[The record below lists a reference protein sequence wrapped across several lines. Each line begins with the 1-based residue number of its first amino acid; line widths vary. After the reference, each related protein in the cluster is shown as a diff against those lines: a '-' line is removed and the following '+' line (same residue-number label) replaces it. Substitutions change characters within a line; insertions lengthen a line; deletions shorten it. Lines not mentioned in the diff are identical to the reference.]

1 MRAISEIQLPDSEL
15 CRASIEYARAVSEP
29 FLFHH
34 VMRSAIYA
42 DLIGRARRLQYDR
55 EVLCVSA
62 VLHDLGL
69 TRVAPVDARFE
80 VEGAD
85 AAKAFLARRGMSER
99 YLEIVWVA
107 IALHTTAEIPL
118 RKCPEVALCHMGIAA
133 DLALLPPGVV
143 TDEVLDQV
151 RDAYPWL
158 DIGEALLATVVGLY
172 EQNPKAAMSH
182 VVADACER
190 RVTGFRRF
198 NLCDHLVETNRRV
211 MQRTQAG
218 GGRHASHE

>member
-1 MRAISEIQLPDSEL
+1 MSKGGPRLGPLPPGKRSRHRLPCAVLTQPRRPPVRAISEIQLPDSEL

-85 AAKAFLARRGMSER
+85 AAKAF
-99 YLEIVWVA
+99 
-107 IALHTTAEIPL
+107 
-118 RKCPEVALCHMGIAA
+118 
-133 DLALLPPGVV
+133 
-143 TDEVLDQV
+143 
-151 RDAYPWL
+151 
-158 DIGEALLATVVGLY
+158 
-172 EQNPKAAMSH
+172 
-182 VVADACER
+182 
-190 RVTGFRRF
+190 
-198 NLCDHLVETNRRV
+198 
-211 MQRTQAG
+211 
-218 GGRHASHE
+218 